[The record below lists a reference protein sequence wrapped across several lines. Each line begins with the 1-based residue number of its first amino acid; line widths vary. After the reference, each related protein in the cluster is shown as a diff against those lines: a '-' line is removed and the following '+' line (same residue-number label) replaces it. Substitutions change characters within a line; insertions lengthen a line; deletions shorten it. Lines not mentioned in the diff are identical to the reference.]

1 MGACISKGKNI
12 TIKSKSEK
20 SGQNQLLIKLK
31 NKKRESSSSL
41 EYEIPNNIEIIS
53 FGTLSSKDIS
63 NEINIKDINSID
75 KEINNNSFKEIFDI
89 FYM

>member
-1 MGACISKGKNI
+1 MGAWINKGKNI
-12 TIKSKSEK
+12 IIKSKSEK

-63 NEINIKDINSID
+63 SEIKIKDINSID
-75 KEINNNSFKEIFDI
+75 KAVNNNTFKEIFDV

>member
-1 MGACISKGKNI
+1 MGACINKGKNI
-12 TIKSKSEK
+12 IIKSKSEK

-63 NEINIKDINSID
+63 SEINIKDINSID
-75 KEINNNSFKEIFDI
+75 KAVNNNTFKEIFDV

>member
-1 MGACISKGKNI
+1 MGACINKGKNI
-12 TIKSKSEK
+12 IIKSKGEK

-75 KEINNNSFKEIFDI
+75 KAVNNNTFKEIFDV

>member
-41 EYEIPNNIEIIS
+41 EYEIPNNIEMIS

-63 NEINIKDINSID
+63 SEIKIKDINSID
-75 KEINNNSFKEIFDI
+75 KAVNNNTFKEIFDV